1 MDFKKNSDVRNRIK
15 LTAAKMRS
23 IGSSLSGG
31 VTLQDLDR
39 LIILLYQF
47 LFAEEARQV
56 EAVRTHRQLMLMNE
70 FDSYYVL
77 KYYEA
82 VRRYEDFIFFQK
94 KVFILLRGFDKNL
107 FNMP

>member
-1 MDFKKNSDVRNRIK
+1 
-15 LTAAKMRS
+15 MRS
-23 IGSSLSGG
+23 IGSSCFGVIILS
-31 VTLQDLDR
+31 DLDR
-39 LIILLYQF
+39 LIVVMYQF

-56 EAVRTHRQLMLMNE
+56 EAVRAHRQLMLMNE

-82 VRRYEDFIFFQK
+82 VRRYEDFMFFQK
-94 KVFILLRGFDKNL
+94 KAFLLIRGFDKDL